1 MGRFVKNSQLSSS
14 TITADA
20 VLVNQSP
27 VLTEANSTFDDTLY
41 VAKNGNDNNNGMS
54 LATPFKTIKA
64 AMQAAA
70 IMVETGPPLG
80 VGNAG
85 AARRVAVRV
94 ASGNYTEDN
103 PVIIPRNTALMGD
116 NLRTVFIDPENPA
129 STFFYLNGGCYIWG
143 ITVRNYEAV
152 CFELQPAADP
162 LNPPFVPV
170 SPYIQN
176 ITSRTS
182 PNGTPNAVCVLID
195 GSDTI
200 TNNRSSKAMILGFM
214 TIFNHG
220 GTALLLKNKAY
231 SQAVNIYTLFC
242 EVGIKIE
249 TGSFM
254 TLNGSD
260 CSCGTY
266 GIWADGKTEIYS
278 GTVVGNYLSGVTQLT
293 VDLTDPEGEKDVVG
307 RFPRTNN
314 GILLGDDPNIY
325 FISTFAPDPIV
336 PDRWTLNITSRTR
349 SAITNG
355 ESFTGYAVSTVSA
368 SAQTMEY
375 VGSGTNPTPVPILS
389 SDGSTMLPPALPQ
402 YGGIPVPENEIIE
415 TDGGRVNFT
424 STDQKGDFRIGTG
437 LSIVRATGTIEGDD
451 FNRSLFAIMTP
462 YILSIEGGD

>member
-1 MGRFVKNSQLSSS
+1 MGRFAKNSVIEAA
-14 TITADA
+14 TISGSE
-20 VLVNQSP
+20 VLVNESP
-27 VLTEANSTFDDTLY
+27 ALSVANSTFDDTLY
-41 VAKNGNDNNNGMS
+41 VAKNGNDSNDGMS
-54 LATPFKTIKA
+54 LRTPFQTIKA
-64 AMQAAA
+64 AMLAAA
-70 IMVETGPPLG
+70 TMVATSPT
-80 VGNAG
+80 
-85 AARRVAVRV
+85 RRVAVRV

-116 NLRTVFIDPENPA
+116 NLRTVFIDPANPA

-152 CFELQPAADP
+152 CFEYQPAADP

-182 PNGTPNAVCVLID
+182 PNGAPNAVCVLID

-200 TNNRSSKAMILGFM
+200 TTKNSSKAMILGFM
-214 TIFNHG
+214 TIFNHA
-220 GTALLLKNKAY
+220 GTALLLKNRAY

-242 EVGIKIE
+242 DVGIKIE
-249 TGSFM
+249 SGSFM

-260 CSCGTY
+260 CSCGNY
-266 GIWADGKTEIYS
+266 GIWSDGKTEIYS
-278 GTVVGNYLSGVTQLT
+278 GTLVGNYLSGVTQIT
-293 VDLTDPEGEKDVVG
+293 VDLTAPAGTNPDVG

-314 GILLGDDPNIY
+314 GVLLGSDPNLY
-325 FISTFAPDPIV
+325 FISTFIQPDAINF

-349 SAITNG
+349 QAYTSG
-355 ESFTGYAVSTVSA
+355 DSFTGYAVSTVSA
-368 SAQTMEY
+368 SAHTMEY
-375 VGSGTNPTPVPILS
+375 VGSGTNPTPEPILS
-389 SDGSTMLPPALPQ
+389 SDGSTLLPPALPQ
-402 YGGIPVPENEIIE
+402 YGGLPVPENEIRE

-462 YILSIEGGD
+462 YILSIEGGN

>member
-1 MGRFVKNSQLSSS
+1 MGRFAKNSVIQAA
-14 TITADA
+14 TISGSE
-20 VLVNQSP
+20 VLVNESP
-27 VLTEANSTFDDTLY
+27 ALSVANSTFDDTLY
-41 VAKNGNDNNNGMS
+41 VAKNGSDANDGMS
-54 LATPFKTIKA
+54 LRTPFQTIKA

-70 IMVETGPPLG
+70 SMVASSPT
-80 VGNAG
+80 
-85 AARRVAVRV
+85 RRVAVRV

-116 NLRTVFIDPENPA
+116 NLRTVFIDPANPA

-152 CFELQPAADP
+152 CFEYQPADDP

-182 PNGTPNAVCVLID
+182 PNGTPDAVCVLID

-200 TNNRSSKAMILGFM
+200 TTKNSSKAMILGFM
-214 TIFNHG
+214 TIFNHA
-220 GTALLLKNKAY
+220 GTALLLKNRAY

-249 TGSFM
+249 SGSFM

-278 GTVVGNYLSGVTQLT
+278 GTLVGDYLQGVTQVT
-293 VDLTDPEGEKDVVG
+293 VDLTAPAGTNPDVG

-314 GILLGDDPNIY
+314 GILLGSDPNLY
-325 FISTFAPDPIV
+325 FISTFFQPDAGTF

-349 SAITNG
+349 QPYSNG
-355 ESFTGYAVSTVSA
+355 NSFTGYAVSTVSA
-368 SAQTMEY
+368 SAHTMEY
-375 VGSGTNPTPVPILS
+375 VGSGTNPTPDPILS
-389 SDGSTMLPPALPQ
+389 FDGSTLLPPALPQ
-402 YGGIPVPENEIIE
+402 YGGLPVPENEIRE

>member
-1 MGRFVKNSQLSSS
+1 MGRFAKNSVLSAGTVSA
-14 TITADA
+14 TE
-20 VLVNQSP
+20 VLVDNSP
-27 VLTEANSTFDDTLY
+27 VLSEANSTFDDTLY
-41 VAKNGNDNNNGMS
+41 VAKNGNDSNDGMS
-54 LATPFKTIKA
+54 LRTPFQTIKA
-64 AMQAAA
+64 AMLAAA
-70 IMVETGPPLG
+70 TMVATSPT
-80 VGNAG
+80 
-85 AARRVAVRV
+85 RRVAVRV

-103 PVIIPRNTALMGD
+103 PVTIPRNTALMGD
-116 NLRTVFIDPENPA
+116 NLRTVFIDPVTPA
-129 STFFYLNGGCYIWG
+129 SDFFYLSGGSYIWG
-143 ITVRNYEAV
+143 ITVRNYEGV
-152 CFELQPAADP
+152 CFQYDP
-162 LNPPFVPV
+162 NPSTIPFVPV

-182 PNGTPNAVCVLID
+182 PNGTPDAVCVLID
-195 GSDTI
+195 GSDDI
-200 TNNRSSKAMILGFM
+200 TTKNSSKAMILGFM
-214 TIFNHG
+214 TIFNHDG
-220 GTALLLKNKAY
+220 IGVKLTNRAY

-249 TGSFM
+249 SGSFM

-278 GTVVGNYLSGVTQLT
+278 GTLVGDYLQGVTQVT
-293 VDLTDPEGEKDVVG
+293 VDLTAPAGTNPDVG

-314 GILLGDDPNIY
+314 GILLGPDPNLY
-325 FISTFAPDPIV
+325 FISTFFQPDAGTF

-349 SAITNG
+349 QTYSNG
-355 ESFTGYAVSTVSA
+355 DSFTGYAVSTVSA
-368 SAQTMEY
+368 SAHTMEY
-375 VGSGTNPTPVPILS
+375 VGSGTNPTPEPILS
-389 SDGSTMLPPALPQ
+389 SDGSTILPPALPQ
-402 YGGIPVPENEIIE
+402 YGGLPVPENEIRE